1 MIVLGIETATEL
13 VGVCVADDD
22 GPRACTWVTGGRRH
36 AETLA
41 PAVTQ
46 TLELAGINLGDVST
60 IAVDVGPGL
69 FTGLRVGVATAKG
82 LAQGLGVGLVGIG
95 SLWLLGAAAR
105 EGGCQT
111 TITVVI
117 DARRSE
123 VFTAE
128 YRPVPDGPYL
138 LPEGAVGGHGPAN
151 FETLSGV
158 EEILAPRVLRP
169 EELAHELAQRAP
181 GCPTLAVGNGARR
194 YAGLLGTVAGV
205 SVAGSSLAA
214 PPPATLAT
222 QAVALLA
229 AGHSAQDPAAVVPD
243 YLRGPDAR
251 INWRQRGDG
260 GETGRGP
267 SEPLGSGGG
276 R

>member
-41 PAVTQ
+41 PAVTH
-46 TLELAGINLGDVST
+46 TLELAGIGLGELST

-82 LAQGLGVGLVGIG
+82 LAQGLGVGLLGIG
-95 SLWLLGAAAR
+95 SLWLLAAAAR
-105 EGGCQT
+105 DGGCQT
-111 TITVVI
+111 TITAVI

-128 YRPVPDGPYL
+128 YRPVPEGP
-138 LPEGAVGGHGPAN
+138 LPEGAVGGHGLAH

-158 EEILAPRVLRP
+158 EEISAPRVLRP

-181 GCPTLAVGNGARR
+181 GYPTLAVGDGARR
-194 YAGLLGTVAGV
+194 YGGLLRTVAGV
-205 SVAGSSLAA
+205 SVAGGSLAA

-267 SEPLGSGGG
+267 SEPLGSGAG